1 MNKDQELL
9 TLDLEIEELRKQRDK
24 LKHDLTENLNQLRD
38 KTNAKF
44 NCKFYPETYFKK

>member
-24 LKHDLTENLNQLRD
+24 LKLALADNLNQLRV
-38 KTNAKF
+38 KTNDKF